1 LNGPPARLRIKQ
13 ERSSL
18 IDFSRDWK
26 QVNDRAAVD
35 GRLKRTSADGGRA
48 RFTFDGTS
56 VAWGAKRNSEMGR
69 ARYRFDGS
77 AAVNV
82 ELQSADT
89 LNRRLVA
96 VVNSTPGSHT
106 FVIRNKATPGHPKI
120 TLDFIAWLD

>member
-1 LNGPPARLRIKQ
+1 
-13 ERSSL
+13 
-18 IDFSRDWK
+18 
-26 QVNDRAAVD
+26 
-35 GRLKRTSADGGRA
+35 
-48 RFTFDGTS
+48 
-56 VAWGAKRNSEMGR
+56 MGR